1 MLLWCVSGV
10 QRAQVDCSC
19 ARHTAPTTSPG
30 YLVGDISD
38 NIGKF
43 LHDKVD
49 TLEAG
54 LFQPGN
60 LFLYNGLEGHVGGK
74 KANSD
79 AWREG
84 EKYLIISKKFPDF
97 LWYFLKKYKFN
108 KLEVI
113 PFWKNLVLITAFTF
127 FYRQF
132 RLIWASVDVIIFGI
146 FFMQDTK
153 QYESRGL
160 YFLH

>member
-1 MLLWCVSGV
+1 MVRARGTARSGGLFLSAAYGAHH
-10 QRAQVDCSC
+10 Q
-19 ARHTAPTTSPG
+19 PWG

-79 AWREG
+79 A
-84 EKYLIISKKFPDF
+84 
-97 LWYFLKKYKFN
+97 
-108 KLEVI
+108 
-113 PFWKNLVLITAFTF
+113 
-127 FYRQF
+127 
-132 RLIWASVDVIIFGI
+132 
-146 FFMQDTK
+146 
-153 QYESRGL
+153 
-160 YFLH
+160 